1 MMFRS
6 ILVRTML
13 ILAAALLLFVAVGFG
28 IWAAFLAILPYF
40 GLLPTAVV
48 FAGALALLAVVLI
61 LTASLMGRSKG
72 KRRAPKSADGTADN
86 LIFEMGRS
94 LGADMD
100 PLLAFGTA
108 AVVGFVLGRR
118 M

>member
-1 MMFRS
+1 MFRS
-6 ILVRTML
+6 ILVRTVL
-13 ILAAALLLFVAVGFG
+13 ILAAVLLLFVAVAFG

-40 GLLPTAVV
+40 GLLPTALI
-48 FAGALALLAVVLI
+48 FAGGFAFLAVVLI
-61 LTASLMGRSKG
+61 LAASLMGRSKG
-72 KRRAPKSADGTADN
+72 KRRAPRSADVTADN